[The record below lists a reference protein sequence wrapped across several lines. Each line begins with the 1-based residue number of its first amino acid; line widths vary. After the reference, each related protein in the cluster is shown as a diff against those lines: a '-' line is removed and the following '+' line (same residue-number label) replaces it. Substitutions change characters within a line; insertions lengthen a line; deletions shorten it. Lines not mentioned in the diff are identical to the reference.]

1 MLRRWHPANTLC
13 VPHCDLGIYAKDQ
26 KRAFQRMC
34 DSCATSAGCPPP
46 AEDSDDTANAGGD
59 GTGAARSTAPTDDM
73 PCDNVI
79 EEDWTPAME
88 ASFQEAVQ
96 GQQPKRQDLPPAPT
110 RATLLIDDQRSIAK
124 TMWKPVAPDVPRNGH
139 NGLLHMPR
147 QEAKGG
153 TGVSVDEKTL
163 LQFRER
169 YPLLPFVRP
178 APAAVTATKLLAE
191 SDGTWNDDLRWKALQ
206 LFLADA
212 ANLIFCLVMPDVFA
226 RPRLLK
232 DERFKG
238 EEPGSCKLICPTCL
252 SNKYV
257 LVGDMN
263 THDTK
268 SLRFAYGATSVVMG
282 VGVAH
287 HCCNPQCSAVVAARS
302 AESIEALREYVK
314 DGIFGNS
321 AKNNIEKIKRLG
333 VAFSTLDYDVMQ
345 TWPREVPTQFFV
357 TYVLRA
363 PSCVVCRC
371 ASCSRASCSGK
382 MVAPCS
388 T

>member
-163 LQFRER
+163 LQFRQR
-169 YPLLPFVRP
+169 YPLLPFVCI
-178 APAAVTATKLLAE
+178 
-191 SDGTWNDDLRWKALQ
+191 
-206 LFLADA
+206 LFS
-212 ANLIFCLVMPDVFA
+212 
-226 RPRLLK
+226 LLK
-232 DERFKG
+232 
-238 EEPGSCKLICPTCL
+238 
-252 SNKYV
+252 V
-257 LVGDMN
+257 
-263 THDTK
+263 
-268 SLRFAYGATSVVMG
+268 
-282 VGVAH
+282 
-287 HCCNPQCSAVVAARS
+287 
-302 AESIEALREYVK
+302 
-314 DGIFGNS
+314 
-321 AKNNIEKIKRLG
+321 
-333 VAFSTLDYDVMQ
+333 
-345 TWPREVPTQFFV
+345 
-357 TYVLRA
+357 
-363 PSCVVCRC
+363 
-371 ASCSRASCSGK
+371 
-382 MVAPCS
+382 
-388 T
+388 